1 MGHERSRDA
10 FPTFMANRTYVEA
23 LKQTFAF
30 YFGEV
35 QGEPTPGY
43 LGVHPGL

>member
-1 MGHERSRDA
+1 
-10 FPTFMANRTYVEA
+10 VEEWR
-23 LKQTFAF
+23 QTFSL

-35 QGEPTPGY
+35 QGEPTPGF